1 MIPAKQRT
9 RGVEV
14 ADLEQAMLELREL
27 GLYRLSMAQAPGG
40 SSSIFSRR
48 HTDGVLAD
56 LGPGCCQFSALRD

>member
-27 GLYRLSMAQAPGG
+27 GLHRLSMAQVPAGFSPA
-40 SSSIFSRR
+40 FSRA
-48 HTDGVLAD
+48 HTDVVLAD
-56 LGPGCCQFSALRD
+56 LGPGCCQFTALRD